1 LHEQENRF
9 IRLARIRYFV
19 PHVGRHSTDPAG
31 PEHEHAI
38 AVLAFVVAFEIVL
51 HSDEKILDPHA
62 QEYRNAAARL
72 DAVQRAA

>member
-1 LHEQENRF
+1 
-9 IRLARIRYFV
+9 
-19 PHVGRHSTDPAG
+19 
-31 PEHEHAI
+31 
-38 AVLAFVVAFEIVL
+38 VLAFVVAFEIVL